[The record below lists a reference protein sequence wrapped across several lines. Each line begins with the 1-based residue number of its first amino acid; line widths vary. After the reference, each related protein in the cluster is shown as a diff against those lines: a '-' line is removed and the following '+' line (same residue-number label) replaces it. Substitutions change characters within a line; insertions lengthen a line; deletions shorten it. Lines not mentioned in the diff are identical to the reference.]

1 MLFFIAILCPP
12 LALLLCGRPLSA
24 ILNFVWIIAGLL
36 FVAALGYVFIPVVAL
51 GAMAHAIFVVSQHD
65 ADRRQRALIT
75 ALGGTPEP
83 KTYWELNI
91 LLALFILG
99 GGLVVVL
106 MHQGVIPW
114 RLDTDAMKLVRI
126 DKPDDAPSVTTPP
139 PTTNAAPATSPP
151 AATQLPPVEGW
162 SMTEVEATYGPAT
175 HKDKT
180 TGWAVW
186 PNFKAHF
193 TNGAVT
199 RVEALELK

>member
-1 MLFFIAILCPP
+1 MLFFLAILCPP

-24 ILNFVWIIAGLL
+24 ILNLIWIIAG
-36 FVAALGYVFIPVVAL
+36 VVVVVALGYIFIPVVSL

-75 ALGGTPEP
+75 ALGGTPAP
-83 KTYWELNI
+83 RTYWELNI

-114 RLDTDAMKLVRI
+114 RLDTDTMKLVRI
-126 DKPDDAPSVTTPP
+126 GGEPSAASPAESTS
-139 PTTNAAPATSPP
+139 ASAPAASP
-151 AATQLPPVEGW
+151 AQTQLPSIEGW
-162 SMTEVEATYGPAT
+162 SLAEVESTYGPAKY
-175 HKDKT
+175 KDKT

-186 PNFKAHF
+186 PGFKAHF
-193 TNGAVT
+193 ASGNVT
-199 RVEALELK
+199 RVEALELP